1 MDKPK
6 HRHIMRIEL
15 APDIMD
21 ALDEVI
27 LKNGSTSVSVISRLV
42 KWVADQDE
50 ETQAVILGIIPG
62 ETSPLILQRTLL
74 ATSDQ
79 DRPTNGR

>member
-62 ETSPLILQRTLL
+62 ETNPLILQRTLL